1 MSDVIVQYSLSVSIV
16 SVDTGEIYGQ
26 HLYESLNKDEVVNS
40 KRLANWIASFQRG
53 CDSHDSLAIQI
64 EYDKKTIF

>member
-26 HLYESLNKDEVVNS
+26 HLYESTDKDEIVNS

-53 CDSHDSLAIQI
+53 IEIHDSLAIQI
-64 EYDKKTIF
+64 EYEKKTIF

>member
-26 HLYESLNKDEVVNS
+26 HLYESTDKDEVVNS

-53 CDSHDSLAIQI
+53 CDKFDSLAIQI